1 MGVILI
7 SLLLRVKG
15 DQIKSAFRI
24 YTPLMAVSFLVIVF
38 RIILIPNE
46 LVDILFPP
54 ILLICAIWQW
64 SVIRRHNQNV
74 PRSDMIYSYISLVV
88 FIASVICSW
97 AGYTLM
103 AVQALIWWT
112 MQLTC
117 ILTISC
123 ALQYMKIYGFRH
135 RLAEKPI
142 PETWA

>member
-46 LVDILFPP
+46 LVNMLFPP

-64 SVIRRHNQNV
+64 SVIGRHNQNI
-74 PRSDMIYSYISLVV
+74 PRHVLQLHLPC
-88 FIASVICSW
+88 SVHR
-97 AGYTLM
+97 
-103 AVQALIWWT
+103 
-112 MQLTC
+112 
-117 ILTISC
+117 
-123 ALQYMKIYGFRH
+123 FRH
-135 RLAEKPI
+135 LLLGRLHADGCTGTHLVDHAAYLHPNDYLCSSISEDI
-142 PETWA
+142 WF